1 MGDKLESPAERLK
14 NLIAQMTIKSGNEN
28 ISYNYFGYI
37 FSRIRR
43 VNDNTIP
50 SIMGVAPRKDGTLAL
65 LFNTR
70 YFDGTDDEAM
80 KKVIEHEGMH
90 ILNKHIPR
98 LLRILENESR
108 ERFKFAKARIWNTA
122 ADCAVNPVI
131 KFPKDIIIAGKPFGA
146 CYPEFYGMEDGMP
159 AEHYYFALLK
169 EAEEQA
175 EKCAECLKN
184 KQQGEP
190 DDNSSPD
197 KTSESND
204 QGSKKPGEKDE
215 SDDKNEMDGDQ
226 PGEGSPNDQ
235 SGEGTQSNQPGE
247 GNSPCGDCPYGIG
260 GAGQDY
266 DVIGDHSKWS
276 DVTKEVSDVSSLSR
290 KIDSQIR
297 DIIKDSVKNFK
308 HRRGNL
314 PSHIQ
319 ELINAALEPPKVPYY
334 QLIQKLIKGS
344 RFSKFKRSLTRINR
358 KRVYSFII
366 DEENVPVISPFP
378 GKTRDFTF
386 KIVILLDTS
395 GSMGPEDVRE
405 GLSGCKNIIENDRHC
420 HVTVLENDAVLHKEY
435 VLKRVNDID
444 FEIKGRGGTVLR
456 PGIER
461 AKEINPDV
469 MLCFTDGGCDNINDF
484 PRKMLPKK
492 IIWVITNDG
501 ETRQLDKTG
510 FIVRID

>member
-1 MGDKLESPAERLK
+1 MGEKLESPAERLK
-14 NLIAQMTIKSGNEN
+14 NLIAQMTIKAGNEN

-43 VNDNTIP
+43 INDNTIP
-50 SIMGVAPRKDGTLAL
+50 SIMGVAPRKDGTLVL
-65 LFNTR
+65 LFNTK

-108 ERFKFAKARIWNTA
+108 ERIKFAKARIWNIA

-131 KFPKDIIIAGKPFGA
+131 KFPKDIDIAGTPFDA
-146 CYPEFYGMEDGMP
+146 CFPEFYGLEDGMP
-159 AEHYYFALLK
+159 AEYYYFALLK
-169 EAEEQA
+169 EIDKKI
-175 EKCAECLKN
+175 EKCSRCEHN
-184 KQQGEP
+184 KLQGEP

-197 KTSESND
+197 GTPESKNK
-204 QGSKKPGEKDE
+204 GSKESKGESE
-215 SDDKNEMDGDQ
+215 SDDKNEMEGD
-226 PGEGSPNDQ
+226 PSDQ
-235 SGEGTQSNQPGE
+235 SGK
-247 GNSPCGDCPYGIG
+247 GNSPCKHCSDGIG

-266 DVIGDHSKWS
+266 DIIGDHSKWS

-334 QLIQKLIKGS
+334 QLIRKLIKGS
-344 RFSKFKRSLTRINR
+344 RYSKFKRSLTRINR

-386 KIVILLDTS
+386 KIVILIDTS
-395 GSMGPEDVRE
+395 GSMDVEDVRE

-420 HVTVLENDAVLHKEY
+420 HVTVLENDAALQKEY
-435 VLKRVNDID
+435 VLKRVSDID
-444 FEIKGRGGTVLR
+444 FEISGRGGTVLQ

-461 AKEINPDV
+461 ARQINPDV
-469 MLCFTDGGCDNINDF
+469 MLVFTDGGCDNINEF

-492 IIWVITNDG
+492 IIWVITKDG
-501 ETRQLDKTG
+501 SAKMVDKTG